1 MSPVM
6 TTALQLAYEQI
17 QSLLASNDMD
27 SMRVFLESKHPADI
41 ADMLEL
47 LDEEQRVV
55 IFAVLLPSLFA

>member
-6 TTALQLAYEQI
+6 TTDLQLAYEQI

-27 SMRVFLESKHPADI
+27 SMRIFLESKHPADI